1 MSRLVCA
8 VTLVRC
14 AHVARAVGLADL
26 LLRRNALAVLEAA
39 SLVGVL
45 VHHLA
50 YLVARQRRVALVE
63 QRRVRVHAGVELAGH
78 PQLRADRLQILGPD
92 IRLLERVEER
102 LLDGHDPLTGQMD
115 AVQALADDV
124 VVYLDESTGELA
136 VGIRLEVDLAGVLL
150 TGGDL
155 VELGKRDT
163 WQRHECG
170 PFLKP
175 WLFSPFTPDTPI
187 GYKDVRLFPAVSLHL
202 HEVADGQITRRIAA
216 GRNVGLE
223 AGDKVAPGSGGLGE
237 AG

>member
-1 MSRLVCA
+1 MDICIYGGDRRMLFAARRLQRAGLPVY
-8 VTLVRC
+8 
-14 AHVARAVGLADL
+14 AVGFEK
-26 LLRRNALAVLEAA
+26 AVLPK
-39 SLVGVL
+39 GV
-45 VHHLA
+45 
-50 YLVARQRRVALVE
+50 
-63 QRRVRVHAGVELAGH
+63 
-78 PQLRADRLQILGPD
+78 RAIS
-92 IRLLERVEER
+92 
-102 LLDGHDPLTGQMD
+102 LTGPFH
-115 AVQALADDV
+115 
-124 VVYLDESTGELA
+124 
-136 VGIRLEVDLAGVLL
+136 GVLL

-163 WQRHECG
+163 WQRHERG